1 VVTLIGGLAGITDIS
16 GNVINMHTA
25 EIQKLEQKAL
35 SYRQLL
41 DECVEAI
48 DQLTGYKPD
57 GFEIAFLIKGVKTF
71 SMPIPSTEHEFCLCF
86 FISWRLYY
94 HRQLED
100 TTAQLWT
107 LKSRVAV

>member
-1 VVTLIGGLAGITDIS
+1 MLL
-16 GNVINMHTA
+16 NMNTA

-35 SYRQLL
+35 NYSQLY
-41 DECVEAI
+41 DECTEAI
-48 DQLTGYKPD
+48 EQLTDYEPD
-57 GFEIAFLIKGVKTF
+57 GFEMAFLIKGTKTF

-100 TTAQLWT
+100 ITAQLWA

>member
-1 VVTLIGGLAGITDIS
+1 MVTLICTLAGISDIAT
-16 GNVINMHTA
+16 NVIKMHTA
-25 EIQKLEQKAL
+25 EIQQLERKAL
-35 SYRQLL
+35 GYKQLL

-48 DQLTGYKPD
+48 EQLTGYEPD
-57 GFEIAFLIKGVKTF
+57 GFEIAFLIRGAKTF
-71 SMPIPSTEHEFCLCF
+71 SMPIPPTERDFCLCF

-100 TTAQLWT
+100 ITGEIWT